1 MNILKN
7 KKQVSYITLQQFSV
21 NSEVLEFHFKK
32 DENVSFENCVAEI
45 IYDFDKLSSDK
56 NDNIKIDEIN
66 GNIVVSW
73 VINNTINFTPG
84 KKKIQIVLKRYGFV
98 FLSSVFEI
106 SVLESLNVSNEIVEM
121 SISYLDYWE
130 ERINA
135 LAEKVENGV
144 TLTFE
149 DLTEEQ
155 KEELKGEQG
164 ERGEQGIPG
173 ERGLQGEQGI
183 PGERGQ
189 QGIQGPPGEQGE
201 RGPKGDTGPP
211 GERGPQGEQGPPGER
226 GSQGPQG
233 EKGLPGERGPQ
244 GERGLPGEIDV
255 SNFYNRQQ
263 IDEKLQEKA
272 DTSRINTLENN
283 KQNKQDELLETTS
296 KEVIGAINELKQ
308 QIEST
313 SIPEIDTNNLI
324 TKQEINITETSLT
337 IPLQGTLS
345 SYVRGNS
352 IIIGNARHGLEGGS
366 QSTYI
371 NPNEISTSYDTSTIP
386 DYSVFINGTAGTS
399 VITGYNVAIGNGS
412 RVNDRYGV
420 VIGNAAKTKDGVS
433 IGYYAESDNRS
444 VAIGNYSYAVGDGN
458 YYNDDNV
465 AIGHHAGRYM
475 NKEVSYDN
483 YYSGRPKTQCVYI
496 GSKTKT
502 DALGGGGAVTNE
514 NVIGYNAYGRGDNTF
529 TLGNS
534 YITGLYCQVG
544 QITQSCD
551 PRLKEN
557 FQEVDTKTVID
568 ALMQIKIIRASYR
581 NLEEFKGSNE
591 NDKNKLMWD
600 AENISTIPLFAKD
613 VTAKDMIVT
622 PLHENGEPLTYTKTI
637 IEQQPIQTLDDGE
650 VRYIDIE
657 VEKEITQTELI
668 ENCKEFAPNQILQAL
683 VVGFQEQQKEIEL
696 LKSKIEVLENKQ
708 QEIISNGNS

>member
-21 NSEVLEFHFKK
+21 NSEVLKFHFKK

-173 ERGLQGEQGI
+173 ERG
-183 PGERGQ
+183 P
-189 QGIQGPPGEQGE
+189 QGIQGPKGEQGE
-201 RGPKGDTGPP
+201 IGPKGDTGPP
-211 GERGPQGEQGPPGER
+211 GERGL
-226 GSQGPQG
+226 QGPQG
-233 EKGLPGERGPQ
+233 EKGIPGERGPQ

-255 SNFYNRQQ
+255 SNFYNKRQ

-272 DTSRINTLENN
+272 DTSRINTLEND

-308 QIEST
+308 QIESSST
-313 SIPEIDTNNLI
+313 PEIDTSNLI
-324 TKQEINITETSLT
+324 TKQEINIAETSLT

-352 IIIGNARHGLEGGS
+352 IIIGNARYGLEGGA

-399 VITGYNVAIGNGS
+399 GITGYNVGIGNGS

-420 VIGNAAKTKDGVS
+420 VVGYGASVKDGVS

-444 VAIGNYSYAVGDGN
+444 VAIGNYAYAVGDGN
-458 YYNDDNV
+458 YYKDDNV

-483 YYSGRPKTQCVYI
+483 YYFGRPKTQCVYI
-496 GSKTKT
+496 GSKTRT

-591 NDKNKLMWD
+591 VDKHKLMWN

-637 IEQQPIQTLDDGE
+637 TEQQPIQTLDDGE
-650 VRYIDIE
+650 VRYVDIE
-657 VEKEITQTELI
+657 VDKEVTQTELI
-668 ENCKEFAPNQILQAL
+668 KNCKEFAPNQILQAL

-708 QEIISNGNS
+708 QEITSNGNS

>member
-106 SVLESLNVSNEIVEM
+106 SVLESLNISNEIVEM

-173 ERGLQGEQGI
+173 ERG
-183 PGERGQ
+183 P
-189 QGIQGPPGEQGE
+189 QGIQGPKGEQGE
-201 RGPKGDTGPP
+201 IGPKGDTGPP
-211 GERGPQGEQGPPGER
+211 GERGL
-226 GSQGPQG
+226 QGPQG
-233 EKGLPGERGPQ
+233 EKGIPGERGPQ

-255 SNFYNRQQ
+255 SNFYNKQQ
-263 IDEKLQEKA
+263 LDEKLQEKA

-296 KEVIGAINELKQ
+296 KEVVGAINELKQ

-313 SIPEIDTNNLI
+313 SIPEIDTSNLI
-324 TKQEINITETSLT
+324 TKQEINIAETSLT

-352 IIIGNARHGLEGGS
+352 IIIGNARYGLEGGA

-399 VITGYNVAIGNGS
+399 GITGYNVAIGNGS

-420 VIGNAAKTKDGVS
+420 VVGYGASVKDGVL
-433 IGYYAESDNRS
+433 IGYYAKSDNRS
-444 VAIGNYSYAVGDGN
+444 VAIGNYAYAVGDGN
-458 YYNDDNV
+458 YYKDDNV
-465 AIGHHAGRYM
+465 SIGHHAGRYM

-483 YYSGRPKTQCVYI
+483 YYFGRPKTQCVYI
-496 GSKTKT
+496 GSKTRT

-591 NDKNKLMWD
+591 VDKHKLMWD

-637 IEQQPIQTLDDGE
+637 TEQQPIQTLDDGE
-650 VRYIDIE
+650 VRYVDIE
-657 VEKEITQTELI
+657 VDKEVTQTELI
-668 ENCKEFAPNQILQAL
+668 KNCKEFAPNQILQAL

-708 QEIISNGNS
+708 QEITSNGNS